1 MIIILEILQCGI
13 YSAASK
19 KMNKELPCITNMVKF
34 HLPLTLVMRLSMLGC
49 SKNGDFNPSAV
60 SGKVHIEWV
69 MEHQV

>member
-1 MIIILEILQCGI
+1 
-13 YSAASK
+13 
-19 KMNKELPCITNMVKF
+19 MVKF